1 MRVRSNLEPN
11 RVAFWE
17 RHPAHIGGEVFIA
30 DDQVHEVGE
39 TAAVR
44 AAVREGRLM
53 EVQDDGGSQTADRQD
68 DSRPQTADRQ
78 NDRRSKRH
86 GK

>member
-17 RHPAHIGGEVFIA
+17 RHPAHPGGGEVFIA
-30 DDQVHEVGE
+30 DDQVHEVGD

-44 AAVREGRLM
+44 AAIHEGRLV
-53 EVQDDGGSQTADRQD
+53 EESGGAENAEQGSGGEKIKPAAPKPAK
-68 DSRPQTADRQ
+68 SKG
-78 NDRRSKRH
+78 RR
-86 GK
+86 